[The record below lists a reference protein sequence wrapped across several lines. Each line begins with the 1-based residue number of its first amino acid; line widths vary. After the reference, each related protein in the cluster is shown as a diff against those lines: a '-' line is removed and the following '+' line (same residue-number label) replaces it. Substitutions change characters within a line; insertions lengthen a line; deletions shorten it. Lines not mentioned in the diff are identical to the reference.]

1 MLCILSGEEMEV
13 GVNGGRI
20 CENEHLPSRMQESL
34 KPYIAPSRQGLSSPS
49 SGTVWWNEI
58 SPLWTLH
65 STAYPHPQHPPYSN
79 PRDSMSSKT
88 LPFPEFRTTVIS
100 PFYRKTLRMTE
111 YVEEERS
118 NATLKTELKTKDR
131 VAIIGSGNWY
141 LDRIPG

>member
-1 MLCILSGEEMEV
+1 
-13 GVNGGRI
+13 
-20 CENEHLPSRMQESL
+20 
-34 KPYIAPSRQGLSSPS
+34 
-49 SGTVWWNEI
+49 
-58 SPLWTLH
+58 
-65 STAYPHPQHPPYSN
+65 
-79 PRDSMSSKT
+79 MSSKT

-141 LDRIPG
+141 PDRIPG